1 LKKFHDLANSIH
13 PRIKIELKFSKN
25 QIEFLD
31 TITVLDNGFLGLKF
45 VPTNQKI
52 DMTELIANVKEWERR
67 MRLREFFFDQNEK
80 EDVLTDDQKQY
91 NFIKKKKSNWTPPT
105 GRSEW
110 LDLYLKL
117 VKNDI
122 ISGVKQKYRIN
133 LNRAEE
139 EALQDLLSDQSIVIR
154 PCDNCNVFDHQSKH
168 LLSHSDQKR
177 IP

>member
-1 LKKFHDLANSIH
+1 MIS
-13 PRIKIELKFSKN
+13 
-25 QIEFLD
+25 FL
-31 TITVLDNGFLGLKF
+31 TNFKYKSSHSLLPVGGVEAHRNLLGLGLKF

-52 DMTELIANVKEWERR
+52 DMTELIADVKEWERR
-67 MRLREFFFDQNEK
+67 MHLREFFFDQNEK

-133 LNRAEE
+133 LDRAEE
-139 EALQDLLSDQSIVIR
+139 EAFTVFSTFFVISSVKSFST
-154 PCDNCNVFDHQSKH
+154 C
-168 LLSHSDQKR
+168 L
-177 IP
+177 

>member
-1 LKKFHDLANSIH
+1 MSKKDNSITH
-13 PRIKIELKFSKN
+13 RTEVQGNENKREKNPVFNLSSKELTEAHRS
-25 QIEFLD
+25 L
-31 TITVLDNGFLGLKF
+31 LGLGLKF

-52 DMTELIANVKEWERR
+52 DMTELIADVKEWERR

-91 NFIKKKKSNWTPPT
+91 NFIKKNKSNWTPPT
-105 GRSEW
+105 GRSKW

-154 PCDNCNVFDHQSKH
+154 PCNKGSGVCVINTEDCT
-168 LLSHSDQKR
+168 
-177 IP
+177 